1 MWFHCSS
8 LYWIGAI
15 LVLTSEIK
23 RQIFYIQEF
32 YIQEENQND
41 LLFKQPL
48 ILSLENLILQN
59 KNPITNTPQIGLYP
73 PAKLPYRGN
82 GI

>member
-23 RQIFYIQEF
+23 RQIFYIQES

-59 KNPITNTPQIGLYP
+59 KNPITKHPRDWFVPSCKATI
-73 PAKLPYRGN
+73 
-82 GI
+82 